1 METSFFLPVLA
12 NVYHIPF
19 MWKTLLSVAGNTEE
33 NEAVP
38 ALGTYGKYT
47 HRDRAHLV
55 E

>member
-1 METSFFLPVLA
+1 MEISFFLPVLA
-12 NVYHIPF
+12 NTYHIPF

-38 ALGTYGKYT
+38 TPGTYGKYT

>member
-12 NVYHIPF
+12 NIYHIPF
-19 MWKTLLSVAGNTEE
+19 MWKTLLNVAENTEG

-38 ALGTYGKYT
+38 ALETYGKYT